1 MIIFPDIS
9 PDIFSVSI
17 GNFELALR
25 WYAMSYILGII
36 LGWRLAVLTIRR
48 SDLWPKN
55 QAPMEP
61 VQIEDLLTYVVIG
74 VIVGGRL
81 GYVIFY
87 KPMEYAANPFDIIKV
102 WQGGMSFHGGLLG
115 VGLATFIYYRRNLVP
130 LLSGADLLALCA
142 PIGLM
147 LGRIANFINA
157 ELWGRPTDMPWGVAF
172 PGEMAQA
179 CGQVS
184 GLCARHPTQLYEAL
198 LEGLILALIVIFL
211 VFKRDALKRPGRITG
226 LFFLGYGM
234 ARYFVEFFRQPD
246 AHFQSFTNP
255 MGFAI
260 QAGPLGIT
268 MGQILSLPMIILGAY
283 FIWYSFRQA
292 RL

>member
-115 VGLATFIYYRRNLVP
+115 VVLATFIYYRRNLVP

-172 PGEMAQA
+172 PERDGTSLRPSLRSM
-179 CGQVS
+179 
-184 GLCARHPTQLYEAL
+184 CASP
-198 LEGLILALIVIFL
+198 LATLRSPFRGSYFGTHHDLFGIQTRCFETTWPYHRRIF
-211 VFKRDALKRPGRITG
+211 PWIWNG
-226 LFFLGYGM
+226 
-234 ARYFVEFFRQPD
+234 
-246 AHFQSFTNP
+246 
-255 MGFAI
+255 AI
-260 QAGPLGIT
+260 
-268 MGQILSLPMIILGAY
+268 
-283 FIWYSFRQA
+283 FC
-292 RL
+292 